1 MAGGKA
7 TRMHCKVEKPM
18 LYIADRPM
26 IAYVIEALKRSVF
39 IERII
44 VAVTPRTPETASGI
58 IKFGVEIVQ
67 TDGNGYESDMKQAV
81 KTLGLDD
88 VLVVSADLP
97 FLSLKIVDE
106 AISEYLS
113 RGKPSLMVAAPVE
126 MYYKSELTPSYV
138 FELHGQKLAPI
149 GLNVINGRMIDEQEL
164 EETVLVAEDENLIVN
179 VNTLTE
185 LELARRRHIKRR

>member
-1 MAGGKA
+1 
-7 TRMHCKVEKPM
+7 
-18 LYIADRPM
+18 M
-26 IAYVIEALKRSVF
+26 IAYVIEALKRSIF

-44 VAVTPRTPETASGI
+44 VAVTSRTPETASGI
-58 IKFGVEIVQ
+58 IELGVEIIQ
-67 TDGNGYESDMKQAV
+67 TGGNGYESDMKQAV
-81 KTLGLDD
+81 KELGLGD

-126 MYYKSELTPSYV
+126 MYYKSGLTPSYV
-138 FELHGQKLAPI
+138 FELHDRRLAPI
-149 GLNVINGRMIDEQEL
+149 GLNVINGRLIDEQEL

-179 VNTLTE
+179 VNSPTE
-185 LELARRRHIKRR
+185 LELARRRLIKKR